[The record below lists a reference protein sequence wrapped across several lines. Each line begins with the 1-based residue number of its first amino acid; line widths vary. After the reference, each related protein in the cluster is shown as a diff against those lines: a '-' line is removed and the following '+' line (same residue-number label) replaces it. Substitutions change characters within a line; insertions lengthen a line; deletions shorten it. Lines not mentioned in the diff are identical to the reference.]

1 LAQFTPEAI
10 MQTVLTT
17 LFYQHDL
24 RLVALAAVICALSAF
39 AGVTLLG
46 HARKIGP
53 GRMRTVWLSIAA
65 GSVGF
70 GVWATH
76 FVAMLAFAI
85 GMPTG
90 YDLWM
95 TLLSLALAIAVT
107 GAGFWV
113 ATVGGRRSDQA
124 LGGAIVG
131 LGISGMHYLGMVAL
145 MIGGNIAWDT
155 TLVTSSLILATVFGA
170 AALLAAGLGTGV
182 KSRLGGTVLLTV
194 AICAMHFTGM
204 GAAGL
209 QNCAPRLRA
218 TACAAWPTP
227 PSRASWSASTTPS
240 SPSMPASAPWSAR
253 ATPRSP
259 ASR

>member
-1 LAQFTPEAI
+1 

-53 GRMRTVWLSIAA
+53 GRMRTVWLAIAA

-70 GVWATH
+70 GIWSTH

-95 TLLSLALAIAVT
+95 TLLSLALAIAVC

-113 ATVGGRRSDQA
+113 ATAGGRRSDQA

-170 AALLAAGLGTGV
+170 AALLAAALGTGV

-209 QNCAPRLRA
+209 QNCYPIVSPADA
-218 TACAAWPTP
+218 TPELLGLAVAVAISSPI
-227 PSRASWSASTTPS
+227 ASASS
-240 SPSMPASAPWSAR
+240 K
-253 ATPRSP
+253 
-259 ASR
+259 ASRC